1 MKKFFIILF
10 LLNVSVG
17 VAFSQEEELGVE
29 NGPDPGAVP
38 VDGGLSLLLAA
49 GAAYGGNRLFR
60 KSQKEANNLK

>member
-10 LLNVSVG
+10 LFNVSVG
-17 VAFSQEEELGVE
+17 VAFSQEEELGTE

-49 GAAYGGNRLFR
+49 GAAYGGR
-60 KSQKEANNLK
+60 KLLTKDREKKF